1 MFDYES
7 LKLIWW
13 VLVGV
18 LLIGF
23 ALTDGFDL
31 GAAALMPF
39 VGRTDNER
47 RVVINTIAPHW
58 DGNQVWL
65 ITAGGALFAAW
76 PLVYAASFS
85 GFYWAML
92 LVLFALF
99 VRPVGFDYRS
109 KLENTRWRQTWDWG
123 LFVGGLVP
131 SLVFGVAFGN
141 LLLGVPFQFDADLR
155 VTYYGSFWQL
165 LNPFGL
171 LAGVVSLSMLL
182 LHGATWLMMRTE
194 ADVARRSRR
203 AAQVTALV
211 YLVAFIGAGAWLWL
225 GNIQGQVLQGA
236 LDTGAALNPLGKQVA
251 AGNAGW
257 MANYAQYPLTK
268 LAPLLG
274 ILGAVLAL
282 AAASGRKGGFAFL
295 ARPGLQPDRV
305 GRRVQPYDPGH
316 HVRGGL
322 YLRADHPRLHP
333 VGLRED
339 VGHGDHRA
347 DRQQPPRPV
356 LRRTHHVVLHLDSR
370 CAAGLQL
377 RHHQCPVAGDHAE
390 PRRGTGR

>member
-31 GAAALMPF
+31 GAAALLTF
-39 VGRTDNER
+39 VGRNDNER

-109 KLENTRWRQTWDWG
+109 KLENTRWRQSWDWG
-123 LFVGGLVP
+123 LCIGGMVP
-131 SLVFGVAFGN
+131 ALVFGVAFGN
-141 LLLGVPFQFDADLR
+141 LLLGVPFQFDDTLR
-155 VTYYGSFWQL
+155 LSYHGNFWQL

-171 LAGVVSLSMLL
+171 LAGVVSLSMLV
-182 LHGATWLMMRTE
+182 LHGGTWLMMRSE
-194 ADVARRSRR
+194 GAIAERSRS
-203 AAQVTALV
+203 AVQVSAL
-211 YLVAFIGAGAWLWL
+211 LFLGSFIGAGVWLWL
-225 GNIQGQVLQGA
+225 GDIQGYVLAAG
-236 LDTGAALNPLGKQVA
+236 LDTNAAINPLSKSVSH
-251 AGNAGW
+251 GNPGW
-257 MANYAQYPLTK
+257 LANYTSYPLTQ
-268 LAPLLG
+268 LAPLTAIVGGLLALLAGRGRIGGLAFLGSSLAISGVLCTAGFALFPFIMPSSLDLNSSLTVWDAVSSHKTLG
-274 ILGAVLAL
+274 IMFV
-282 AAASGRKGGFAFL
+282 AACIFVPLILVYTLWCYAKMWGKVTTA
-295 ARPGLQPDRV
+295 QIE
-305 GRRVQPYDPGH
+305 QNTH
-316 HVRGGL
+316 GL
-322 YLRADHPRLHP
+322 Y
-333 VGLRED
+333 
-339 VGHGDHRA
+339 
-347 DRQQPPRPV
+347 
-356 LRRTHHVVLHLDSR
+356 
-370 CAAGLQL
+370 
-377 RHHQCPVAGDHAE
+377 
-390 PRRGTGR
+390 

>member
-211 YLVAFIGAGAWLWL
+211 YLAAFIGAGAWLWL
-225 GNIQGQVLQGA
+225 GSIQGQVLQGA

-295 ARPGLQPDRV
+295 GSSLAIV
-305 GRRVQPYDPGH
+305 GTLCTAGFALFPFIMPSSLDPASSLTVWDAVSSRMTLGIMFVVACIFVPIILAYTLWGYAKMWGTVTTAQIDSNRH
-316 HVRGGL
+316 GL
-322 YLRADHPRLHP
+322 Y
-333 VGLRED
+333 
-339 VGHGDHRA
+339 
-347 DRQQPPRPV
+347 
-356 LRRTHHVVLHLDSR
+356 
-370 CAAGLQL
+370 
-377 RHHQCPVAGDHAE
+377 
-390 PRRGTGR
+390 